1 MSSYYDEILDEIR
14 QLTKNGEADEAL
26 FLIRKELSMPYIP
39 PEIEQELRKLQK
51 DAVYAK
57 TEKNESHEKS
67 ADDLL
72 RMLGGNPASQLTAA
86 QQLSDRNLRTYI
98 SDLKAYLSNDPLPEA
113 AALLIDA
120 IAEQEIQE
128 EFEIVKDG
136 MEYTFWGD
144 AVTPVSKSPGF
155 REALS
160 MLDDL
165 IGKDPAMLEM
175 ARSVLVHQ
183 AYLYLPLSYETEE
196 ASFIALEAIREVSE
210 LMDDG
215 NTYRRAEQVIKSRS

>member
-1 MSSYYDEILDEIR
+1 MSGYYDEILDEIR

-26 FLIRKELSMPYIP
+26 FLIRKEMAMPYIP

-57 TEKNESHEKS
+57 TDKKTSYERSEDE
-67 ADDLL
+67 LL
-72 RMLGGNPASQLTAA
+72 SMLKGRPVSQLTAA
-86 QQLSDRNLRTYI
+86 QQLSDRNLRGCSEEI
-98 SDLKAYLSNDPLPEA
+98 RAYLREDPLPEA

-128 EFEIVKDG
+128 EFIIVKDG

-144 AVTPVSKSPGF
+144 AVTPVSKSSGF
-155 REALS
+155 REALG
-160 MLDDL
+160 MLDEL

-196 ASFIALEAIREVSE
+196 ASYIALEAIRQVSE

-215 NTYRRAEQVIKSRS
+215 ETYRRAEQIIHARS